1 MDSDDPEEFE
11 SRWSKLMSTT
21 SLSQNKWVNDMYT
34 IRAMWIPAYLKNIF
48 SAGMSS
54 SQRAESNHSFFKKYL
69 SRDCSLNDVFTRFRN
84 AISRQRH
91 KTLLLDHADKNEKPS
106 LNSTQPME
114 RQLSTSC
121 QKFND
126 MGIPCRHMLYMMQVM
141 QIKLLPEEYILSR
154 WTQEVGSPI
163 SFQTVASP
171 IIQARGYI
179 ERSRGLSEKWKW
191 LIEKAALT
199 EKSTI
204 ILHKMFE
211 EAESKIQE
219 NEVVTPSDTQESCSG
234 KGHKGE
240 GFVSDP
246 TTNRVARGRKRLL
259 SMRDKAI
266 KSGGKHCR
274 NCGKVGHNARTC
286 PEIKG
291 KDRIADEVEP
301 YRPSPLSNNI
311 IVEDSQEMTGRDMV
325 DTVDEGYDYTN
336 QAWVEGGYGVNVPC
350 SRIEWRWSSADW
362 MAAGLQA
369 LSSAVSPLT
378 WGHDIHV
385 PVCMLKSALRVSML
399 VGHDMDGR

>member
-1 MDSDDPEEFE
+1 MSMQKFVAHSISGDENDEDSGWSFDEQLNTSLADGCEADSD
-11 SRWSKLMSTT
+11 
-21 SLSQNKWVNDMYT
+21 Y
-34 IRAMWIPAYLKNIF
+34 IP
-48 SAGMSS
+48 
-54 SQRAESNHSFFKKYL
+54 
-69 SRDCSLNDVFTRFRN
+69 
-84 AISRQRH
+84 
-91 KTLLLDHADKNEKPS
+91 
-106 LNSTQPME
+106 
-114 RQLSTSC
+114 
-121 QKFND
+121 
-126 MGIPCRHMLYMMQVM
+126 QVM

-211 EAESKIQE
+211 EAESRIQE
-219 NEVVTPSDTQESCSG
+219 NEVVTPNDTQESCSG
-234 KGHKGE
+234 KEHKGE

-291 KDRIADEVEP
+291 KDRP
-301 YRPSPLSNNI
+301 
-311 IVEDSQEMTGRDMV
+311 
-325 DTVDEGYDYTN
+325 
-336 QAWVEGGYGVNVPC
+336 GYGVNVPC

-369 LSSAVSPLT
+369 LSSSVSPLT